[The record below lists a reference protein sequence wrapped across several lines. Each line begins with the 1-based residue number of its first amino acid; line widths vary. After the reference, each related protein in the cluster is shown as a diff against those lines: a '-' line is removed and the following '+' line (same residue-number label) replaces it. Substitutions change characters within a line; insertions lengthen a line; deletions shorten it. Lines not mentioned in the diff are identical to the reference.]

1 MWTLRQLPFLALPA
15 LLLAGCSPHGPI
27 ETITIGHVA
36 PLSGADKAP
45 GESTHQALDLAVEDV
60 NKDEAPAAARRFV
73 VVHADTHGDAETA
86 RAQVVRLFTVNR
98 VPALLDD
105 TGAAQLDT
113 VARAAQPYKA
123 PVLTSSPL
131 PVSPLNENVATT
143 TVAPAYQAQVLA
155 RFTAD
160 DLKATSVLVVS
171 DNRGALFTGLADAF
185 VKELRKHSGRVEE
198 ASYKAD
204 SEFGDLAARAKKT
217 PPAAI
222 VVAGAAADLAR
233 LWPAL
238 HAAAPAAPL
247 LFAGEEGG
255 ASAVAVDAANGPV
268 YVASAFA
275 AEGLTP
281 AGQEL
286 SKRYHERFGQ
296 DLDARAALAY
306 DGLRLLA
313 DAVRRA
319 RTIAPETIQKELLAT
334 EDFTSLT
341 GPLSFNKDH
350 CARRPVFV
358 VRYEEGRPK
367 LVHRAEAEP
376 KPADEHGTTAPAR

>member
-1 MWTLRQLPFLALPA
+1 
-15 LLLAGCSPHGPI
+15 
-27 ETITIGHVA
+27 
-36 PLSGADKAP
+36 
-45 GESTHQALDLAVEDV
+45 V
-60 NKDEAPAAARRFV
+60 NKDEAHAPSRRFV
-73 VVHADTHGDAETA
+73 VVHADTHSDAETA
-86 RAQVVRLFTVNR
+86 RAQVVRLLTVNR

-113 VARAAQPYKA
+113 VARAAQPYKT
-123 PVLTSSPL
+123 PVITSSPL
-131 PVSPLNENVATT
+131 PVSPLCENVLST

-155 RFTAD
+155 RFAAA
-160 DLKATSVLVVS
+160 DLKATSLTVVS
-171 DNRGALFTGLADAF
+171 DNRSALFTALADAF
-185 VKELRKHSGRVEE
+185 VKEFRKHGGRVEE
-198 ASYKAD
+198 VSYKAD
-204 SEFGDLAARAKKT
+204 SEFGDLAARVKKA

-222 VVAGAAADLAR
+222 FVAGAAADLAR

-238 HAAAPAAPL
+238 RAAAPAAPL

-255 ASAVAVDAANGPV
+255 TSAVAADPANGPV

-306 DGLRLLA
+306 DGMRLLA

-319 RTIAPETIQKELLAT
+319 RTLVPETIQKELLAT
-334 EDFTSLT
+334 DDFTSLT
-341 GPLSFNKDH
+341 GPLSFTKDH

-376 KPADEHGTTAPAR
+376 KPVEEHGTTEPAR

>member
-1 MWTLRQLPFLALPA
+1 MFFLRQLPFLALLA
-15 LLLAGCSPHGPI
+15 LLGAGCSAHGPV
-27 ETITIGHVA
+27 ETVTVGHVA
-36 PLSGADKAP
+36 PLSEADKDQ
-45 GESTHQALDLAVEDV
+45 GESARQALDLAVEDV
-60 NKDEAPAAARRFV
+60 NMEEAQAASRRFV
-73 VVHADTHGDAETA
+73 VVHADTHSDAETA
-86 RAQVVRLFTVNR
+86 RAQVVRLLTVNR

-113 VARAAQPYKA
+113 VARAAGPYKI
-123 PVLTSSPL
+123 PVITSSPL
-131 PVSPLNENVATT
+131 PVSPLNEYLLSATVT
-143 TVAPAYQAQVLA
+143 PAYQAQVLA
-155 RFTAD
+155 RFAAA
-160 DLKATSVLVVS
+160 DLKATSVTVVS
-171 DNRGALFTGLADAF
+171 DNRSARFGALDDAF
-185 VKELRKHSGRVEE
+185 VKELRKQGGRVEE

-204 SEFGDLAARAKKT
+204 SEFSDLAARLKKA

-222 VVAGAAADLAR
+222 FVAGAAADLAK
-233 LWPAL
+233 LWPLL

-247 LFAGEEGG
+247 LVAGDEGG
-255 ASAVAVDAANGPV
+255 ASAVAADPANGPV

-286 SKRYHERFGQ
+286 NKRYHERFGQ
-296 DLDARAALAY
+296 NLDARAALAY

-319 RTIAPETIQKELLAT
+319 RTLVPETIQKELLAT
-334 EDFTSLT
+334 DDFPSLT
-341 GPLSFNKDH
+341 GPLSFTKDH

-376 KPADEHGTTAPAR
+376 KPAEERGTTEPAR